1 MKREKRLTRREKKE
15 QDPTRAERLRH
26 AAPHIHCVACGRHME
41 PEEFSGISPRG
52 VYLTCDHG
60 SRFPSCAGC
69 QVTAQYLIAEHD
81 RTGQPIAKAG
91 AWH

>member
-1 MKREKRLTRREKKE
+1 
-15 QDPTRAERLRH
+15 
-26 AAPHIHCVACGRHME
+26 ME
-41 PEEFSGISPRG
+41 PEEFNGLSPRG

-60 SRFPSCAGC
+60 SQFASCAGC

-81 RTGQPIAKAG
+81 RTGQPISKAS